1 MSDLLNRD
9 EDNVQAENSR
19 HPHIADMSI
28 LTLKELQEFYNKN
41 LIGTTYV
48 YEYEYKNKDEGVISP
63 PIIHLNFNEW
73 NMCHLLGI
81 QHIVERQYNK
91 NSYTG
96 YSGYKKIVDNEM
108 DIPTLKGISK
118 SGFKAQK
125 DRFKF
130 FKCILDIL
138 QNPDLILY
146 NSDLNSSNIQ
156 SKYIMY
162 KLIGTSYIHLGI
174 DIDENTVDYNPK
186 IDKCYPRTLLIE
198 KKMGTKFIIN
208 QKELILK
215 NKYLLK
221 NLDMF

>member
-1 MSDLLNRD
+1 MKT
-9 EDNVQAENSR
+9 
-19 HPHIADMSI
+19 
-28 LTLKELQEFYNKN
+28 LTLKELQEFYDKN
-41 LIGTTYV
+41 LIGPTYA
-48 YEYEYKNKDEGVISP
+48 YEYQYKNKEEGVISP
-63 PIIHLNFNEW
+63 PIIHLDFNEW

-81 QHIVERQYNK
+81 QHIVDRQYNK
-91 NSYTG
+91 YSYTG
-96 YSGYKKIVDNEM
+96 NSGYKKIVDDDM
-108 DIPTLKGISK
+108 DITTLKGISK

-130 FKCILDIL
+130 FKCIIDII

-162 KLIGTSYIHLGI
+162 KLIGTAYVHLGI
-174 DIDENTVDYNPK
+174 DIDEDAVNYNEE
-186 IDKCYPRTLLIE
+186 IDKCFPRTLLIE
-198 KKMGTKFIIN
+198 KKMGTKFIDN

-221 NLDMF
+221 TP